1 MVSYPSSLTTARL
14 LVFTTAGTLEG
25 DFHYPANDRLSDS
38 LRAIGDFVLLSD
50 VLIRLSSAS
59 DQDVRAPFALINV
72 ATLQAI
78 VPLEEGSPPPGA

>member
-25 DFHYPANDRLSDS
+25 NFHYPANDRLSDA
-38 LRAIGDFVLLSD
+38 LRAVHDFVLLSD
-50 VLIRLSSAS
+50 VLVRLSGGT
-59 DQDVRAPFALINV
+59 DQEVHAPFALINV

-78 VPLEEGSPPPGA
+78 VPIEEGSPPPGA